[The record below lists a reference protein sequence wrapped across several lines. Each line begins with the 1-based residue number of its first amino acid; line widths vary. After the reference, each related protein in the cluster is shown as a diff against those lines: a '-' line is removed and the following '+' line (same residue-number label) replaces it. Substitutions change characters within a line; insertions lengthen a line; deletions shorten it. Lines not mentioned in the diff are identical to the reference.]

1 MAVKHWSK
9 MQERGNYLGI
19 QTLLFTHKILGRKGL
34 WLILF
39 PVVVYLF
46 ITGRVAR
53 AASKQFLQQVNLYT
67 GTGQSVTLRQQLKHF
82 CSFADSAFD
91 KIDGWLGRISLSDI
105 EYTNEHL
112 FSQLNEQRQ
121 GAIFIGSHLGNLE
134 VCRALSQH
142 RSGKV
147 INVLVFTHHAVEF
160 NKMLKK
166 INPNVAVNLI
176 QVTDLGPG
184 LAILLKEKIEQGEI
198 IVIVGD
204 RTSTTTA
211 ARSVQVPFLD
221 KPAPF
226 SQGPFILAAL
236 LDCPVYFL
244 FCLKD
249 QQSSKYH
256 VIFEQYSN
264 SLKMPRTQRQAILN
278 QVITDYAQRLGHYAA
293 QYPYQWFNFYD
304 FWQNDQ
310 QVARDQAKE
319 K

>member
-1 MAVKHWSK
+1 MTVKHWSK

-166 INPNVAVNLI
+166 INPDVAVNLI

>member
-264 SLKMPRTQRQAILN
+264 SLKMPRTQRHAILN

>member
-204 RTSTTTA
+204 RTS
-211 ARSVQVPFLD
+211 
-221 KPAPF
+221 
-226 SQGPFILAAL
+226 
-236 LDCPVYFL
+236 
-244 FCLKD
+244 
-249 QQSSKYH
+249 
-256 VIFEQYSN
+256 
-264 SLKMPRTQRQAILN
+264 
-278 QVITDYAQRLGHYAA
+278 
-293 QYPYQWFNFYD
+293 
-304 FWQNDQ
+304 
-310 QVARDQAKE
+310 
-319 K
+319 

>member
-67 GTGQSVTLRQQLKHF
+67 GTGQSVTLKQQLKHF

-166 INPNVAVNLI
+166 INPDVAVNLI

>member
-166 INPNVAVNLI
+166 INPDVAVNLI

>member
-67 GTGQSVTLRQQLKHF
+67 GTRQSVTLRQQLKHF

-249 QQSSKYH
+249 KKINKYH

>member
-46 ITGRVAR
+46 ITGRIAR

-264 SLKMPRTQRQAILN
+264 SLKMPRTQRHAILN

>member
-67 GTGQSVTLRQQLKHF
+67 GTGQSVTLKQQLKHF

-310 QVARDQAKE
+310 QVARDHAKE

>member
-46 ITGRVAR
+46 ITGRIAR

>member
-1 MAVKHWSK
+1 M
-9 MQERGNYLGI
+9 
-19 QTLLFTHKILGRKGL
+19 
-34 WLILF
+34 
-39 PVVVYLF
+39 VVYLF

-166 INPNVAVNLI
+166 INPDVAVNLI

>member
-310 QVARDQAKE
+310 QVARDHAKE

>member
-67 GTGQSVTLRQQLKHF
+67 GTRQSVTLKQQLKHF

-134 VCRALSQH
+134 ECRALSQH

>member
-67 GTGQSVTLRQQLKHF
+67 GTGQSVTLKQQLKHF